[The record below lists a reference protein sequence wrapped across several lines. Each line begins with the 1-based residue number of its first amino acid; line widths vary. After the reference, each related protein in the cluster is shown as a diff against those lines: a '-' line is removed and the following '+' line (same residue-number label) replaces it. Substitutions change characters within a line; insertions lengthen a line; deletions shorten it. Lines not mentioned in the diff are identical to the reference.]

1 MVLDKEGEFLITLV
15 EEAFTLMVKTHVK
28 VQVEDIV
35 LEMIQLEVKEI
46 MAMEDLEVV
55 VEAVMNMVLEEE
67 VIQVELEMME

>member
-35 LEMIQLEVKEI
+35 LEMI
-46 MAMEDLEVV
+46 
-55 VEAVMNMVLEEE
+55 
-67 VIQVELEMME
+67 